1 MANALPETR
10 ADQAPGR
17 GIRSWL
23 RSMLAGPTSPHET
36 RGASILRPAVF
47 GATDGLVANVSLIMG
62 VAGASSGN
70 AHTVVLAGIAGLMAG
85 SFSMAVG
92 EYISVRSQHEL
103 LDYQVELQR
112 QQLRHTPE
120 QERSILVE
128 IYESRGLSRADADFI
143 VDRLLAKPKRALA
156 TFVRDEI
163 GLSAKTMGSPITAAV
178 GSLLAFA
185 LGASVPLAPFLLL
198 SGAAAFVL
206 TIAATLCALFLV
218 GLGVSRL
225 THRQPVRSGLRQAA
239 LGLLAAAATY
249 GIGTLLGTAVL

>member
-1 MANALPETR
+1 MTKTR
-10 ADQAPGR
+10 TPRAVVRAT
-17 GIRSWL
+17 RSRL
-23 RSMLAGPTSPHET
+23 RSLVTAPTSPHET
-36 RGASILRPAVF
+36 RGSSILRPSVF
-47 GATDGLVANVSLIMG
+47 GATDGLVSNVSLIMG
-62 VAGASSGN
+62 VAGASSGD

-103 LDYQVELQR
+103 LDYQIELQR

-120 QERSILVE
+120 QERAILVE
-128 IYESRGLSRADADFI
+128 IYESRGLSRAAAIFV
-143 VDRLLAKPKRALA
+143 VDRLLAKPKRALE

-163 GLSAKTMGSPITAAV
+163 GLSAKTMGSPITAAI

-185 LGASVPLAPFLLL
+185 LGASVPLVPFLLL
-198 SGAAAFVL
+198 SGTAAFEL
-206 TIAATLCALFLV
+206 TIAATLVALFFV

-239 LGLLAAAATY
+239 LGLVTAAATY
-249 GIGTLLGTAVL
+249 GIGALLGTAVR